1 MAKGPNLDYV
11 VDFPTLWVVP
21 DWIEEHCI
29 VPDGISKGIRF
40 EMYDWQ
46 LWCTVNHYRV
56 KPKALPAWSVK
67 PDGTQVAPNAAFVN
81 RRSQVVAPQKTGK
94 GPWSAAGI
102 CAEAV
107 GPVCFIGFAEG
118 GEAYDCSDH
127 GCSCG
132 WGYEYE
138 PGEPMGWPWPTP
150 LIQLLAH
157 SIEQTDNIYRPLQSM
172 VRYGPLAEQMRVG
185 EGFIRAPN
193 DGRIDVVTSSAQSR
207 LGNPITY
214 AAQDENGLFVE
225 SNGMVRVAQTQRRG
239 LAGMGGRS
247 QQTSNAWNPAENS
260 DAQRTFESRR
270 PDIFRFYREPP
281 KNLSYLN
288 KAERRKIHAYVY
300 AGSTH
305 VDLDSIEA
313 DAAELLET
321 DPAQAERF
329 YGNRLVQGSG
339 AWLPDD
345 LWEQAYARAVA
356 S

>member
-1 MAKGPNLDYV
+1 MVKAAKSDYV

-21 DWIEEHCI
+21 DWIEQHCI
-29 VPDGISKGIRF
+29 IPDGPHKGDPF

-46 LWCTVNHYRV
+46 LWSTVNHYRV
-56 KPKALPAWSVK
+56 KRTAQPAWSSKANGERVS
-67 PDGTQVAPNAAFVN
+67 PASAFHN
-81 RRSQVVAPQKTGK
+81 RRSQIVAPQKTGK

-102 CAEAV
+102 SAEAV
-107 GPVCFIGFAEG
+107 GPTTFSGWATG
-118 GEAYDCSDH
+118 GEAYDCADH

-138 PGEPMGWPWPTP
+138 QGEPMGWPWPTP
-150 LIQLLAH
+150 LIQILAH

-172 VRYGPLAEQMRVG
+172 VRNGQLGEQMRVG
-185 EGFIRAPN
+185 EGFIRLPN

-214 AAQDENGLFVE
+214 AAQDENGLYAE
-225 SNGMVRVAQTQRRG
+225 SNGMIRVAQTQRRG

-247 QQTSNAWNPAENS
+247 QQTSNAWDPAENS

-281 KNLSYLN
+281 KGLSYLN
-288 KAERRKIHAYVY
+288 KAERRRIHAFVY

-339 AWLPDD
+339 AWLPDG
-345 LWEQAYARAVA
+345 LWERAYAGA
-356 S
+356 